1 MKTTQIKENTKL
13 RVIIDEVIKKFDA
26 DITQKNRSREL
37 VYGRAVYYKLCKNL
51 TSHSLTEIGSLIS
64 KDHATVLHG
73 LKVFETLEF
82 NKDVY
87 YINAYQELLG
97 KLKLN
102 YLINIRNPRDLKTK
116 YYKYVNENINLKE
129 KNKHLHFIVKKE
141 LNDIFKVC
149 TKEFGYVPQ
158 TAYLKQRFA
167 KIQEILKKIS

>member
-87 YINAYQELLG
+87 YINAYQELLD

-102 YLINIRNPRDLKTK
+102 Y
-116 YYKYVNENINLKE
+116 
-129 KNKHLHFIVKKE
+129 
-141 LNDIFKVC
+141 
-149 TKEFGYVPQ
+149 
-158 TAYLKQRFA
+158 
-167 KIQEILKKIS
+167 

>member
-1 MKTTQIKENTKL
+1 MKTIEIKECTKL
-13 RVIIDEVIKKFDA
+13 RAIRNEVVNKFNA
-26 DITQKNRSREL
+26 DITKKNRTREL

-73 LKVFETLEF
+73 LKVFESLEF

-87 YINAYQELLG
+87 YINAYEELLE

-102 YLINIRNPRDLKTK
+102 YVINIKNPRDLKTK
-116 YYKYVNENINLKE
+116 YYKYVNQNINLKE
-129 KNKHLHFIVKKE
+129 KNKKIRILIKE
-141 LNDIFKVC
+141 EFKDIFSQC

-167 KIQEILKKIS
+167 KINELLKKNS

>member
-1 MKTTQIKENTKL
+1 MKTIEIKECTKL
-13 RVIIDEVIKKFDA
+13 RAIRNEVVNKFNA
-26 DITQKNRSREL
+26 DITKKNRTREL

-73 LKVFETLEF
+73 LKVFESLEF

-87 YINAYQELLG
+87 YINAYEELLE

-102 YLINIRNPRDLKTK
+102 YVINIKNPRDLKTK
-116 YYKYVNENINLKE
+116 YYKYVNQNINLKE
-129 KNKHLHFIVKKE
+129 KNKKIRDLIKE
-141 LNDIFKVC
+141 EFKDIFSQC
-149 TKEFGYVPQ
+149 AKEFGYVPQ

-167 KIQEILKKIS
+167 KINELLKKNS

>member
-1 MKTTQIKENTKL
+1 MKTIEIKECTKL
-13 RVIIDEVIKKFDA
+13 RAIRNEVVNKFNA
-26 DITQKNRSREL
+26 DITKKNRTREL

-73 LKVFETLEF
+73 LKVFESLEF

-87 YINAYQELLG
+87 YINAYEELLE

-102 YLINIRNPRDLKTK
+102 YVINIKNPRDLKTK
-116 YYKYVNENINLKE
+116 YYKYVNQNINLKE
-129 KNKHLHFIVKKE
+129 KNKKIRVLIKE
-141 LNDIFKVC
+141 EFKDIFSQC
-149 TKEFGYVPQ
+149 AKEFGYVPQ

-167 KIQEILKKIS
+167 KINELLKKNS

>member
-1 MKTTQIKENTKL
+1 MRTTPIKENTKL
-13 RVIIDEVIKKFDA
+13 KVIIDEVIKKFDA
-26 DITQKNRSREL
+26 DITKKNRRREM

-73 LKVFETLEF
+73 LKVFESLEF

-87 YINAYQELLG
+87 YINAYEELLE

-102 YLINIRNPRDLKTK
+102 YVINIKNPRDLKTK
-116 YYKYVNENINLKE
+116 YYKYVNQNINLKE
-129 KNKHLHFIVKKE
+129 KNKKIRILIKE
-141 LNDIFKVC
+141 EFKDIFSQC

-167 KIQEILKKIS
+167 KINELLKKNS

>member
-1 MKTTQIKENTKL
+1 MKTIEIKECTKL
-13 RVIIDEVIKKFDA
+13 RAIRNEVVNKFNA
-26 DITQKNRSREL
+26 DITKKNRTREL

-73 LKVFETLEF
+73 LKVFESLEF

-87 YINAYQELLG
+87 YINAYEELLE

-102 YLINIRNPRDLKTK
+102 YVINIKNPRDLKTK
-116 YYKYVNENINLKE
+116 YYKYVNQNINLKE
-129 KNKHLHFIVKKE
+129 KNKKIRDIIKE
-141 LNDIFKVC
+141 EFKDIFSQC
-149 TKEFGYVPQ
+149 AKEFGYVPQ

-167 KIQEILKKIS
+167 KINELLKKNS